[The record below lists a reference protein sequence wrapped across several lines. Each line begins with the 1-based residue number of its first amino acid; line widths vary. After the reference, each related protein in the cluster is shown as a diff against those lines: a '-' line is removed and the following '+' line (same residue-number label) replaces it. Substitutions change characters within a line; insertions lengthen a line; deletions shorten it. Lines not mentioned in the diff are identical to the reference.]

1 MSPVSDAH
9 VPSYAVIAD
18 DLTGAADTGV
28 QFAAE
33 GLATAL
39 DLRGTDEPI
48 SADVLVVTTDSRG
61 LPSNDA
67 AERVSTVTRQL
78 HGQGVHQ
85 LYKKIDSTCRG
96 NLAAEIAAVLAE
108 SERRTLAVV
117 CPAFIAARRTV
128 VGGHLLVDREPVD
141 RTPVGD
147 DPVSPVTTSSILAM
161 LAPLPGQVEHL
172 DLCVV
177 TEGADVIRRA
187 LDEVDDDTIAV
198 VVDAA
203 SEADLAALGDALDGS
218 DRPILPVG
226 SAGLARA
233 LAPLWARN
241 APAAAA
247 DGLTLV
253 VVGSVHETS
262 RTQSD
267 VLAERHGWPR
277 LTLDLDA
284 MIGDQ
289 AAWTH
294 RLEELQEQAG
304 DLSQGRPGLLLTTPA
319 RQSSREEQ
327 RQLAE
332 DHGMELGQ
340 VAATVADRLAEAT
353 VALCQTLPI
362 EALVLTGGDTARAIA
377 TQLGAAGIS
386 LTGEV
391 VPGMP
396 VGRLLGGE
404 LDGRPV
410 VTKAGGFG
418 DDDGLLLATRHIQ
431 QIDRD
436 RHLDPE
442 PAPRT

>member
-1 MSPVSDAH
+1 MSAASDAH

-39 DLRGTDEPI
+39 DLVGTGEPI
-48 SADVLVVTTDSRG
+48 ATDVLVVTTDSRG
-61 LPSNDA
+61 LASTDA

-78 HGQGVHQ
+78 HDQGVRQ

-96 NLAAEIAAVLAE
+96 NLAAEIHAVLTE
-108 SERRTLAVV
+108 SEPGTLAVV
-117 CPAFIAARRTV
+117 CPAFIAAGRTV

-141 RTPVGD
+141 RTPIGD
-147 DPVSPVTTSSILAM
+147 DPVSPVTTSSIRAM
-161 LAPLPGQVEHL
+161 LAPLPGPVEHL

-177 TEGADVIRRA
+177 TGGADVIRQA
-187 LDEVDDDTIAV
+187 LYEVGDDTMAV

-203 SEADLAALGDALDGS
+203 SEADLAALSDALDANG
-218 DRPILPVG
+218 RPILPVG

-233 LAPLWARN
+233 LAPLWAKN
-241 APAAAA
+241 APAAA
-247 DGLTLV
+247 DEGLTLV
-253 VVGSVHETS
+253 VVGSVHKTS
-262 RTQSD
+262 RNQSD

-277 LTLDLDA
+277 LTLDLET
-284 MIGDQ
+284 MIGDR
-289 AAWTH
+289 AAWT
-294 RLEELQEQAG
+294 RRVEDLREQAG

-319 RQSSREEQ
+319 RQTSRDEQ

-332 DHGMELGQ
+332 DHGIDLGQ
-340 VAATVADRLAEAT
+340 VAAAVADRLAEAT
-353 VALCQTLPI
+353 VTLCQTLPI
-362 EALVLTGGDTARAIA
+362 RALVLTGGDTARAIA

-396 VGRLLGGE
+396 VGRLLGGD
-404 LDGRPV
+404 LDGSPV

-418 DDDGLLLATRHIQ
+418 DAEALLLATRHIQ
-431 QIDRD
+431 QIDHD
-436 RHLDPE
+436 RHLDAE
-442 PAPRT
+442 PT